1 MKRRQNSM
9 KRSFVTI
16 ALTIMVA
23 VAYAQGWPS
32 NYKGVMLQGFF
43 WDSFTDT
50 QWDNLESQANEIGEF
65 YDLIWVPQSGNCN
78 SSYNQMGYTP
88 VYWYD
93 HNSSFGSEEK
103 LRSMISAMKK
113 KGVGVIADVVINHRG
128 TLGVNGSWVDFPA
141 ETYNGKTWQLGLGDI
156 CRNDDGGATAKLYNI
171 TGANDTGEDWSGMRD
186 LDHTSQ
192 NVQDNVINYLNFLHD
207 DLGYAGYRYDMTK
220 GYGAQYT
227 ALYNEKTNAEY
238 SVGEYWDGNVE
249 TLKTWLNNSKRNGKI
264 MSATFDF
271 TTRYTVRDACASNTW
286 SKLNTGGLATDNSYK
301 RYAVTFVENHD
312 TQYRSASEPGDPIK
326 SFIETANAYIMAT
339 PGTPC
344 VFLKHWKDY
353 KKSIKQQIYARK
365 AAGISNESNMSVVMS
380 EGVNY
385 VVKTTGDKGS
395 LILAISNKY
404 TAPTGYTKVLLGS
417 NYHLYMENK
426 VNTAWTSVPSGNYQE
441 AFTTTL
447 QAVTDKS
454 GARLV
459 YTTDGS
465 DPTPSSSAVDN
476 NASLNIDGEVTLKVG
491 ILAGGTVSGIITRH
505 YSVKPFVAHK
515 ATVYLKDPNWSKVY
529 FYAWD
534 DKGQLNGSWPGIV
547 NSNTTMINGQKWYYQ
562 TFDITAADYAF
573 NIIFN
578 KGLGDM
584 QTVDI
589 GPISG
594 DKFYEIDGSFN
605 GKYTVKDLTDTMTG
619 ISSPWTDGSLNRDV
633 KVYDLKGRLVR
644 TMVAGTD
651 PSTATK
657 GLNKGIYIVGN
668 KKIVVSE

>member
-1 MKRRQNSM
+1 MK
-9 KRSFVTI
+9 KSFVTI
-16 ALTIMVA
+16 ALIIIAA
-23 VAYAQGWPS
+23 VAHAQGWPS
-32 NYKGVMLQGFF
+32 NYKGVMLQGFY

-50 QWDNLESQANEIGEF
+50 QWQNLESQSEEIAEF
-65 YDLIWVPQSGNCN
+65 FDLMWVPQSGNCN
-78 SSYNQMGYTP
+78 SSYNVMGYTP

-93 HNSSFGSEEK
+93 HNSSFGKESQ
-103 LRSMISAMKK
+103 LRSMIKTMKD

-128 TLGVNGSWVDFPA
+128 SLGVNGSWVDFPA

-227 ALYNEKTNAEY
+227 GLYNEKSNAEY

-249 TLKTWLNNSKRNGKI
+249 TLKTWLNNTKRNGNI
-264 MSATFDF
+264 MSAIFDF

-286 SKLNTGGLATDNSYK
+286 SKLSTGGLATSSGYS

-326 SFIETANAYIMAT
+326 SFIETANAYILAT

-353 KKSIKQQIYARK
+353 KKGIKQQIYARK
-365 AAGISNESNMSVVMS
+365 AAGISNESAMTVLMS

-385 VVKTTGDKGS
+385 VVKTTGSNGS

-404 TAPTGYTKVLLGS
+404 TAPDGYTKVLLGS

-426 VNTAWTSVPSGNYQE
+426 VNTAWTSVPSGNYTE
-441 AFTTTL
+441 AFSTTL

-459 YTTDGS
+459 YTTDGTT
-465 DPTPSSSAVDN
+465 PTASSTAVDD
-476 NASLNIDGEVTLKVG
+476 NATLQIDGDMTLKVG

-505 YSVKPFVAHK
+505 YSVKPFTPHK
-515 ATVYLKDPNWSKVY
+515 ATVYLKDPNWSQVY

-534 DKGQLNGSWPGIV
+534 DKGQLNGNWPGII
-547 NSNTTMINGQKWYYQ
+547 NTSTTTINGQTWYYQ
-562 TFDITAADYAF
+562 EFDIATADYSF

-578 KGLGDM
+578 QGSGKS
-584 QTVDI
+584 QTIDI
-589 GPISG
+589 GPING
-594 DKFYEIDGSFN
+594 DKYYEINGTLN
-605 GKYTVKDLTDTMTG
+605 GKLTVNDLTDTMTG
-619 ISSPWTDGSLNRDV
+619 ISTPVADGNLNKDIR
-633 KVYDLKGRLVR
+633 VYDLRGRLIRV
-644 TMVAGTD
+644 VAAGTD
-651 PSTATK
+651 VSTATE
-657 GLNKGIYIVGN
+657 GLSKGIYVVGN
-668 KKIVVSE
+668 KKIIK